1 MSGNGF
7 TRRNGNTMIP
17 RFLNDSDEENSV
29 HLHHVI
35 GKAQPLRSS
44 PKYRNTTTTLP
55 NKSTRI
61 NNTSGTHY
69 SNRFD
74 IPSRQYDIDQ
84 EISDALYRD
93 NIGGE
98 TIAPIDEQEL
108 NESYKM
114 FLNGEIDSDY
124 IEDEDDDYNLEA
136 EDYDLTDED
145 TYNEELSEYN
155 SPSEDDE
162 IAHEV
167 NGLEDIRT
175 YQKKSGSLNKA
186 THSFETTKLNRF
198 NKARAPKENEIYEEK
213 PERELQN
220 QGKLNIDEDESSRH
234 LPQQKNGR
242 IKKWLI
248 YILIG
253 SISFLL
259 TLYLLI
265 FARDV
270 YPRQD
275 SKYTDTAL
283 NERLNQLT
291 TLIESYHYSTLE
303 KFDKLDSQL
312 SYLEEKTRLNSDQ
325 AVALSNGQVQ
335 VSPEFHQ
342 FLTNFVDSYRS
353 SSSSSISNGGSGNG
367 SSSSNNND
375 DSDEKD
381 KYLLLD
387 KRLRK
392 LESLSD
398 FQSLKQHVNMAI
410 EDVANTIKVDVQS
423 SIDEIFDG
431 ITIINDTLVPQHA
444 TTSQIWVN
452 SMVDLISK
460 CSKHKNYAEFTN
472 GARILGFLTSK
483 SELEKR
489 WFFQALLPGGA
500 SHDFL
505 TDPHNANHVILDDD
519 IIWAGGDELGIR
531 LSSSIIP
538 TDILIECGDIP
549 QETQVSIG
557 FKPDSKAGFDKLRF
571 ETMASSSNK
580 YASKYKLLKT
590 NKLYASSINH
600 IKLPVRFINSQVTGR
615 SLYFKFDKHVNIL
628 SIKVYGITD
637 LDATNFK
644 SRLEMLVDKFH
655 EDETVS
661 AVQPQQEPQ
670 QKQIQHQNQR
680 SNKLDGN
687 EMRDKVLLEEVYD
700 INEDLYL

>member
-1 MSGNGF
+1 
-7 TRRNGNTMIP
+7 
-17 RFLNDSDEENSV
+17 
-29 HLHHVI
+29 
-35 GKAQPLRSS
+35 
-44 PKYRNTTTTLP
+44 
-55 NKSTRI
+55 
-61 NNTSGTHY
+61 
-69 SNRFD
+69 
-74 IPSRQYDIDQ
+74 
-84 EISDALYRD
+84 
-93 NIGGE
+93 
-98 TIAPIDEQEL
+98 
-108 NESYKM
+108 
-114 FLNGEIDSDY
+114 
-124 IEDEDDDYNLEA
+124 
-136 EDYDLTDED
+136 
-145 TYNEELSEYN
+145 
-155 SPSEDDE
+155 
-162 IAHEV
+162 
-167 NGLEDIRT
+167 
-175 YQKKSGSLNKA
+175 
-186 THSFETTKLNRF
+186 
-198 NKARAPKENEIYEEK
+198 
-213 PERELQN
+213 
-220 QGKLNIDEDESSRH
+220 
-234 LPQQKNGR
+234 
-242 IKKWLI
+242 
-248 YILIG
+248 
-253 SISFLL
+253 
-259 TLYLLI
+259 
-265 FARDV
+265 
-270 YPRQD
+270 
-275 SKYTDTAL
+275 
-283 NERLNQLT
+283 
-291 TLIESYHYSTLE
+291 
-303 KFDKLDSQL
+303 
-312 SYLEEKTRLNSDQ
+312 
-325 AVALSNGQVQ
+325 
-335 VSPEFHQ
+335 
-342 FLTNFVDSYRS
+342 
-353 SSSSSISNGGSGNG
+353 
-367 SSSSNNND
+367 
-375 DSDEKD
+375 
-381 KYLLLD
+381 
-387 KRLRK
+387 
-392 LESLSD
+392 ESLSD
-398 FQSLKQHVNMAI
+398 FQSLKQHVDMAI

-460 CSKHKNYAEFTN
+460 SSKHKNYAEFTN

-500 SHDFL
+500 SNDFL

-571 ETMASSSNK
+571 ETVASSSNK

-590 NKLYASSINH
+590 NKLSASSINH
-600 IKLPVRFINSQVTGR
+600 VKLPVRFINSQVTGR

-644 SRLEMLVDKFH
+644 NRLEMLVDKFH